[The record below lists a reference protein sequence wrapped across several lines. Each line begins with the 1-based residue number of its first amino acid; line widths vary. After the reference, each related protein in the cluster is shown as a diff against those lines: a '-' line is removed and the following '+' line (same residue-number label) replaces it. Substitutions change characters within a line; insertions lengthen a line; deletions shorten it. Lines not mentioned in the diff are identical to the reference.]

1 MNDYEREFHKCV
13 AMICGFNEIRQFDW
27 DRAKR
32 AGCFDGCHNV
42 GEYAEAF
49 LKYQLWI
56 VSELVAE
63 DRAADDPAEL

>member
-1 MNDYEREFHKCV
+1 MNDYEREFRKCV
-13 AMICGFNEIRQFDW
+13 AYTSGFYDIRPYDW

-56 VSELVAE
+56 VQERVADKGE
-63 DRAADDPAEL
+63 QA